1 MTFRH
6 LLVVQLFILSGVEA
20 QLKATHVAHTSSRA
34 LHDFSVELDRLS
46 RKADRSVVQVFAT
59 SYSFSEGG
67 DSSKINVLSRQRSSG
82 SGAVLSADGFI
93 ITNNHVVQGARR
105 VQVQFAGSDD
115 TVVGNP
121 ESLRR
126 PVSGRIEAKVV
137 GTDRASDLALLKVEG
152 SNLPYLALG
161 DSDELH
167 KGQLVLAFGSP
178 LGLENSATMGIVSST
193 NRRMK
198 PDEVMEYIQTDASVN
213 PGNSGGPLL
222 DVEGNVVGINTFI
235 VTQSGGNEGIGFA
248 IPSNIVRN
256 VYNQIRTSGHV
267 HRGSIGVSVQTLT
280 PELAN
285 ALRLTQER
293 GVLLADVF
301 PGGPADLAGLRVDD
315 IVLASD
321 DRPVNT
327 ARQLEI
333 EVYCLPVAKT
343 ITLQIL
349 RDKEQFSFQVPIIER
364 EDDPQRFADMVDPDK
379 DAVPKLGILGLQID
393 QKMAAILHH
402 LRKQYGVIVAA
413 KGYSGAYSGK
423 DELKEGDVIYA
434 VNRLAVVSVDGLRQ
448 AIDALDPLEPLVLQV
463 EREGRLTYLSLALD

>member
-1 MTFRH
+1 MTFRY
-6 LLVVQLFILSGVEA
+6 LLLA
-20 QLKATHVAHTSSRA
+20 QLCILTGVQAQPKAAHTANSSSRA
-34 LHDFSVELDRLS
+34 LHDLSAELDQLS
-46 RKADRSVVQVFAT
+46 RKADQSVVQIFAT
-59 SYSFSEGG
+59 TYAVSEDGNA
-67 DSSKINVLSRQRSSG
+67 SKINLLSRQHSSG

-115 TVVGNP
+115 NVVGHP
-121 ESLRR
+121 ESLRG
-126 PVSGRIEAKVV
+126 PDGRIEAKVV
-137 GTDRASDLALLKVEG
+137 GSDRASDLAVLKVER
-152 SNLPYLALG
+152 SDLPYLPLG
-161 DSDELH
+161 DSDHLH

-178 LGLENSATMGIVSST
+178 LGLENSATMGIVSSAS
-193 NRRMK
+193 RRMK

-235 VTQSGGNEGIGFA
+235 LTQSGGNEGIGFA

-256 VYNQIRTSGHV
+256 VYSQIRTTGQV
-267 HRGSIGVSVQTLT
+267 HRGSIGVSAQTLT

-285 ALRLTQER
+285 GLRLAQEH

-301 PGGPADLAGLRVDD
+301 PGGPADLAGLRADD

-321 DRPVNT
+321 GRPVNT
-327 ARQLEI
+327 ARQLEM

-343 ITLQIL
+343 ITLQVL
-349 RDKEQFSFQVPIIER
+349 RDKEKFSFQVPIIER

-413 KGYSGAYSGK
+413 KGYSSVYAGN

-434 VNRLAVVSVDGLRQ
+434 VNRLLVVSVDGLRQ
-448 AIDALDPLEPLVLQV
+448 AIDALDPLEPLVLQI
-463 EREGRLTYLSLALD
+463 EREGRLTYLSLAFE

>member
-1 MTFRH
+1 MTLRY
-6 LLVVQLFILSGVEA
+6 LLILCVLSRADA
-20 QLKATHVAHTSSRA
+20 QTKAPNAAGGSSRT
-34 LHDFSVELDRLS
+34 LRDFSADLDRLS
-46 RKADRSVVQVFAT
+46 RKADRSVVQIFAT
-59 SYSFSEGG
+59 TYSFSEDS

-105 VQVQFAGSDD
+105 VQVQFAASDD
-115 TVVGNP
+115 KGVAHP
-121 ESLRR
+121 ENLHRQ
-126 PVSGRIEAKVV
+126 VSRRIEAKII
-137 GTDRASDLALLKVEG
+137 GSDRTSDLAVLKVER
-152 SNLPYLALG
+152 SNLPYLPLG
-161 DSDELH
+161 DSDQLH

-193 NRRMK
+193 SRRMK

-213 PGNSGGPLL
+213 QGNSGGPLL

-256 VYNQIRTSGHV
+256 VYTQIRTSGHV
-267 HRGSIGVSVQTLT
+267 HRGSIGVFAQTLT

-285 ALRLTQER
+285 GLSLTQER

-321 DRPVNT
+321 GRPVNT

-333 EVYCLPVAKT
+333 EVYCRPVASK

-349 RDKEQFSFQVPIIER
+349 RDKEQLSFQVPIIER

-393 QKMAAILHH
+393 PGISAILHH

-413 KGYSGAYSGK
+413 KGNSAAYSGN
-423 DELKEGDVIYA
+423 DELKEGDVIYT
-434 VNRLAVVSVDGLRQ
+434 VNKLPVVSVDGLRQ
-448 AIDALDPLEPLVLQV
+448 AIDGLDPPDPLILHV
-463 EREGRLTYLSLALD
+463 EREGRLIYLALALE